1 MVQMCDWF
9 KLIPNPGSF
18 LLHDNHAST
27 TDGRVALYMKSDY
40 SYLLRSNL
48 KIDSI
53 ENIWIESNETIVGVI
68 YELPNDSNTISR

>member
-1 MVQMCDWF
+1 
-9 KLIPNPGSF
+9 
-18 LLHDNHAST
+18 
-27 TDGRVALYMKSDY
+27 MKSDY